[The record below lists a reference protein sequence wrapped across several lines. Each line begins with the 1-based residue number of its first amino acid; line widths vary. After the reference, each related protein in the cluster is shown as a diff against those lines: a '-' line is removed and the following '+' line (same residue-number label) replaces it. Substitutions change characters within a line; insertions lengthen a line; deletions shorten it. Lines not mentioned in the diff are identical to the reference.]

1 MKQPFVFAK
10 LSVENEAC
18 PGDDRT
24 ELRPLSNRAP
34 LQTDTSGLPR
44 MVLLGISQ
52 IPRLTVKLIKVAV
65 MHWPF

>member
-1 MKQPFVFAK
+1 MSGRDGAD
-10 LSVENEAC
+10 
-18 PGDDRT
+18 GT
-24 ELRPLSNRAP
+24 ELHTLSDRAP
-34 LQTDTSGLPR
+34 LQTDTSGLSR